1 MVEMMG
7 PRMVCGEVRFFGGVP
22 LCVVCIFA
30 AAFVEACINIV
41 LILMG
46 ERGMGEEELR
56 KK

>member
-1 MVEMMG
+1 VLVVVVVEMMG

-46 ERGMGEEELR
+46 ERGMGV
-56 KK
+56 